1 MNPLSRDPIIQ
12 GFLSVFNPQVID
24 GIFYFFNE
32 LDKYEAKQ
40 RYDDNRRRFLEQAL
54 RLYEQG
60 EMSKDQL
67 KVVID
72 LLPEK
77 TIEVQAT
84 PVRPSPADP
93 KSEID
98 LESLLNKIMNQ

>member
-1 MNPLSRDPIIQ
+1 MNPLARDPIIQ
-12 GFLSVFNPQVID
+12 GFLSVFNPQTID

-77 TIEVQAT
+77 IIEVQAT
-84 PVRPSPADP
+84 PIPTAS
-93 KSEID
+93 KSGID

>member
-1 MNPLSRDPIIQ
+1 MNPLADPIMQ

-84 PVRPSPADP
+84 PIPTPASP

>member
-1 MNPLSRDPIIQ
+1 MT
-12 GFLSVFNPQVID
+12 
-24 GIFYFFNE
+24 
-32 LDKYEAKQ
+32 
-40 RYDDNRRRFLEQAL
+40 
-54 RLYEQG
+54 
-60 EMSKDQL
+60 KDQL

-77 TIEVQAT
+77 TIEINAT
-84 PVRPSPADP
+84 PIRTAPAAS

>member
-1 MNPLSRDPIIQ
+1 MNPLSRDPMQ

-77 TIEVQAT
+77 TIDVQAT
-84 PVRPSPADP
+84 PVRPAPAAP

>member
-1 MNPLSRDPIIQ
+1 MNPLARDPIMQ
-12 GFLSVFNPQVID
+12 AFLSVFNPQVID

-77 TIEVQAT
+77 TIDVQST
-84 PVRPSPADP
+84 PIRTAPAAS

>member
-1 MNPLSRDPIIQ
+1 MNPLSRDPIMQ
-12 GFLSVFNPQVID
+12 GFLSVFNPQVIE

-77 TIEVQAT
+77 SINVEAT
-84 PVRPSPADP
+84 PVKSTVSPKAA
-93 KSEID
+93 EID

>member
-1 MNPLSRDPIIQ
+1 MNPLSRDPVMA
-12 GFLSVFNPQVID
+12 GFMSVFKPEVIE
-24 GIFYFFNE
+24 GIFYFFE
-32 LDKYEAKQ
+32 RLDQYEAKR

-54 RLYEQG
+54 RLFEQG
-60 EMSKDQL
+60 EMTKDQL

-77 TIEVQAT
+77 TIEINAT
-84 PVRPSPADP
+84 PIRTAPAAS

>member
-1 MNPLSRDPIIQ
+1 MNPLARDPIVQ

-54 RLYEQG
+54 RLYETG
-60 EMSKDQL
+60 EMTKDQL

-77 TIEVQAT
+77 IIDVQAT
-84 PVRPSPADP
+84 SIWTAPSAP

-98 LESLLNKIMNQ
+98 LESLLDKIMNQ

>member
-1 MNPLSRDPIIQ
+1 MNPLARDPIMQ

-77 TIEVQAT
+77 PIDVQAT
-84 PVRPSPADP
+84 PIRPAPAAP

>member
-1 MNPLSRDPIIQ
+1 MNPLTRDPIMQ

-84 PVRPSPADP
+84 PIPTPAAS